1 MLLRTLLS
9 ASLASS
15 LFATDLVVLT
25 LFLNPHATLRAD
37 GPALLLCLFLPY
49 WIAGTLLLYVGALLG
64 TLALGGARA
73 PRPPIE
79 ALPWFTSMA
88 LVTLAAV
95 AALLWGNLWS
105 YRHSIPVEFVRG
117 LLLSASAASGSL
129 LVVLAVAFDAALF
142 PRRSRAVSAALVVLA
157 AAASVVLPLAWR
169 PLAGATPAPVPLAT
183 DTLQPV
189 RRVTL
194 IGIDGLGPRRLHD
207 GVVGGRLPALGLMV
221 KRGAY
226 GPLATLRPTEAPP
239 IWTTVFTGRLPR
251 DHGIKS
257 FAVYHLRGSPTAF
270 EALPKGALVG
280 MIERTGLV
288 ERASVNARSRRS
300 RALWNALNAFG
311 IETGVVRFWGTHPPE
326 RVKGFMLSHTF
337 HHPPGGP
344 ARAAEVLHPPDLLN
358 EVWAR
363 MVEPQLVPTQL
374 VDDFVDSSVPGS
386 VREWPWRH
394 ELVERGLAPDL
405 TYHRAGSVLRAA
417 YDPPFF
423 ATYFYGLDVV
433 GHAFLRYAEPDRFGD
448 VRPEEVRRYGR
459 VLDRYES
466 LVDEWVGESLQPP
479 KTGEVVLVV
488 SGYGMEPVSLA
499 RRLLAPA
506 RGAAPAGGT
515 LAGAPDGVLLA
526 FGDGVRPGAAISGAS
541 VLDITPTVLYLMG
554 LPVARDMEGRVL
566 TEMLDEEFTRSHPI
580 TYIPSYESLAVT
592 PVVGEPGRE
601 PPAPQ
606 PDEP

>member
-1 MLLRTLLS
+1 MLMRTLLS
-9 ASLASS
+9 AFLASS

-49 WIAGTLLLYVGALLG
+49 WIAGALLLYVGALLG

-79 ALPWFTSMA
+79 GLPWFTSMA
-88 LVTLAAV
+88 VVALAAV
-95 AALLWGNLWS
+95 TALLWTNLWS

-117 LLLSASAASGSL
+117 LLLSASAATGSL
-129 LVVLAVAFDAALF
+129 LVVVAVAFDAALF

-169 PLAGATPAPVPLAT
+169 PLAAQAPAPVPLAT

-207 GVVGGRLPALGLMV
+207 GVVGGRLPALGQMV

-257 FAVYHLRGSPTAF
+257 FALYRLRGGANAF

-280 MIERTGLV
+280 LLERTGLV
-288 ERASVNARSRRS
+288 ERVSVNARSRRR

-326 RVKGFMLSHTF
+326 RVQGFMLSHTF
-337 HHPPGGP
+337 HQRQGGAP
-344 ARAAEVLHPPDLLN
+344 QAGEVLHPPDLLN
-358 EVWAR
+358 EAWAR
-363 MVEPQLVPTQL
+363 VVEPLLMPPQL
-374 VDDFVDSSVPGS
+374 VDDFVDASSPGP

-394 ELVERGLAPDL
+394 ELVDRALAPDL
-405 TYHRAGSVLRAA
+405 TYHRAGSVLRTA

-466 LVDEWVGESLQPP
+466 LVDEWVGESVRPL
-479 KTGEVVLVV
+479 KAGEVVLVV

-499 RRLLAPA
+499 RRLLAPS
-506 RGAAPAGGT
+506 RGEVPAGGT
-515 LAGAPDGVLLA
+515 HAGAPDGVLLA

-566 TEMLDEEFTRSHPI
+566 TEMLDEVFTRAHPI

-592 PVVGEPGRE
+592 PIVGEPGRE
-601 PPAPQ
+601 PPAPL